1 MKTALSRTPLAPIEY
16 YEMLLR
22 NLVPML
28 AGSELDPSP
37 VLCDDAAPLVL
48 QPMDRELLL
57 RPDSVWKHQLRLR
70 RVQPFEPSDV
80 RIADKFLRALREKL
94 IASDQPFFS
103 YLLDRCPQDVV
114 AWSMQHKLM
123 DDALL
128 PTILTLL
135 QKWAS
140 ETYEGGRISAAIA
153 VDPAPTAARVSTIH
167 LSDIVKHDYAK
178 VLTNGMDS
186 VLVLSP
192 SGHVVEYLT
201 LSADVNA
208 PDADVQFA
216 PNRYLRLANWAAGH
230 RVAIALNRQ
239 GEILVFK
246 GSRLQF
252 AFRRGTWSHFSHDA
266 LIARMGGSKR
276 QRPLM
281 RAVYTTCLDVSFAR
295 TGGCIAV
302 TKPNRKADAAKYLDK
317 ADLLASGNTEKTSL
331 LNHLIGERFPSL
343 PRPQREE
350 IVAIDG
356 AIVLDATGVVLAAG
370 AIVKVRGG
378 SEAGGRRAA
387 AKALSR
393 LGLALKVSADGTIT
407 AFTDGGSQQKPE
419 IAFEVCG

>member
-1 MKTALSRTPLAPIEY
+1 MQY
-16 YEMLLR
+16 YEMLLK

-37 VLCDDAAPLVL
+37 VRCEDVAAPVL
-48 QPMDRELLL
+48 HPMNSELLL

-70 RVQPFEPSDV
+70 RVQPFDPGDV

-94 IASDQPFFS
+94 VASDQPFFS
-103 YLLDRCPQDVV
+103 YLIDKCPQDVV
-114 AWSMQHKLM
+114 AWSMQHKSM
-123 DDALL
+123 DDALI
-128 PTILTLL
+128 PAILTLL

-140 ETYEGGRISAAIA
+140 ETYEGSRISAAIA
-153 VDPAPTAARVSTIH
+153 VDPAPTAARISTIH

-186 VLVLSP
+186 VLLLSP
-192 SGHVVEYLT
+192 SGHVTEHLALT
-201 LSADVNA
+201 ADVNA
-208 PDADVQFA
+208 SEADVNFA
-216 PNRYLRLANWAAGH
+216 PSRYLRLAKWAVGH

-252 AFRRGTWSHFSHDA
+252 AFRRGTWSHFSHEA
-266 LIARMGGSKR
+266 LVARMGGSKK

-281 RAVYTTCLDVSFAR
+281 RAVYATCLDISFAR

-302 TKPNRKADAAKYLDK
+302 ARRNGKADPAKYLDK
-317 ADLLASGNTEKTSL
+317 ADLLASGKTEKTSL
-331 LNHLIGERFPSL
+331 LNHLIGQRFQSL
-343 PRPQREE
+343 PRLQREE
-350 IVAIDG
+350 LAALDG
-356 AIVLDATGVVLAAG
+356 AIVLDAAGVVLAAG
-370 AIVKVRGG
+370 AIVKVPGG
-378 SEAGGRRAA
+378 SEGGGRRAA

-393 LGLALKVSADGTIT
+393 LGLALKISADGTIT
-407 AFTDGGSQQKPE
+407 AFNDRGTQQKPE